1 MGQSEESY
9 MQAGDRKC
17 ALDGLDDDR
26 ATQFSYTVLK
36 TLLGLISS
44 HLTEMILAVLRHDHN
59 HI

>member
-1 MGQSEESY
+1 

-44 HLTEMILAVLRHDHN
+44 HLTEMILAVLIHDHN